1 MIMYLYTAH
10 IPIQLM
16 AVNNSLL
23 VGGDIGRQLV
33 KVPLAAALNAQLI
46 SPTQLTHAYEGRKDR
61 RPDHN
66 TGNSL
71 PYSFRIVCG
80 FFNIPQCY
88 FYQQEL

>member
-10 IPIQLM
+10 ILILLM

-23 VGGDIGRQLV
+23 VGGDIGCQLV

-61 RPDHN
+61 RSETTTPG
-66 TGNSL
+66 T
-71 PYSFRIVCG
+71 PCPFI
-80 FFNIPQCY
+80 F
-88 FYQQEL
+88 E